1 MQKKKSILSK
11 LRHSFRPRV
20 KGASRMEVFALVGK
34 AGTGKSFRARLVAD
48 THGIPAIIDDGLLI
62 HEGKIIAGRSAKEK
76 EHYIAAVK
84 TAMFNDPA
92 HRKEMVQA
100 LAEALF
106 SKILLLGTSDRMILR
121 NCLTLGIPEPETII
135 RIEEIAPQEKIE
147 EAIRQRKTKGQHVIP
162 LPVVEVKQAY
172 PKLVAHAIRVWFD
185 HVVHRKHYDK
195 TVVRPGYHRK
205 GEVTIS
211 ESALVQM
218 ILHCV
223 REKVPSLGLERVRIK
238 HRVDGYDIKMTLS
251 LAYGIKAAH
260 SCQELHDYTIRKIEE
275 FSGISICKLSLHIE
289 SVRAEEDGSKQ
300 EASPQNQASQDNG
313 EKN

>member
-1 MQKKKSILSK
+1 MLGKKSILSK
-11 LRHSFRPRV
+11 LKRGLRPRV
-20 KGASRMEVFALVGK
+20 KGGKHMEVFALIGK

-84 TAMFNDPA
+84 TAMFNDA
-92 HRKEMVQA
+92 EHREAMI
-100 LAEALF
+100 EALSEARF
-106 SKILLLGTSDRMILR
+106 TKILLLGTSDRMILR
-121 NCLTLGIPEPETII
+121 NCLTLGLPEPSKII
-135 RIEEIAPQEKIE
+135 RIEEIASKEKIA

-172 PKLVAHAIRVWFD
+172 PKLVAHAIRVWVD
-185 HVVHRKHYDK
+185 HMLHRKHYDK
-195 TVVRPGYHRK
+195 TVVRPGYQRK

-223 REKVPSLGLERVRIK
+223 REKVPALQLERVRIK
-238 HRVDGYDIKMTLS
+238 HRVEGYDIKMVLS
-251 LAYGIKAAH
+251 LAYGVDAAH
-260 SCQELHDYTIRKIEE
+260 NCQELHDYTIRKIEE
-275 FSGISICKLSLHIE
+275 FAGISICKLNLHIE
-289 SVRAEEDGSKQ
+289 SVHAQ
-300 EASPQNQASQDNG
+300 EKSP
-313 EKN
+313 K

>member
-1 MQKKKSILSK
+1 MPKHKSILSK
-11 LRHSFRPRV
+11 LKHQFRPRI
-20 KGASRMEVFALVGK
+20 KGSRQIEVFALVGK

-62 HEGKIIAGRSAKEK
+62 YEGKIIAGRSAKEK

-84 TAMFNDPA
+84 TAMFNELE
-92 HRKEMVQA
+92 HREEMVQA
-100 LAEALF
+100 LTKAQF
-106 SKILLLGTSDRMILR
+106 TKILLLGTSDRMILR
-121 NCLTLGIPEPETII
+121 NCLTLGIPEPVKII
-135 RIEEIAPQEKIE
+135 RIEEIAPKEKIE

-172 PKLVAHAIRVWFD
+172 PKLVAHAIKVWFD

-195 TVVRPGYHRK
+195 TVVRPGYQRK

-223 REKVPSLGLERVRIK
+223 REKMPSLELKRVRIK
-238 HRVDGYDIKMTLS
+238 HRVEGYDIKMTLS

-275 FSGISICKLSLHIE
+275 FAGISICKLSLHIE
-289 SVRAEEDGSKQ
+289 SVRLEEED
-300 EASPQNQASQDNG
+300 EATERSG
-313 EKN
+313 K

>member
-1 MQKKKSILSK
+1 MLKRKSILSK
-11 LRHSFRPRV
+11 LKHQFRPRL
-20 KGASRMEVFALVGK
+20 KGAGQMDVFALVGK

-84 TAMFNDPA
+84 TAMFNDPG
-92 HRKEMVQA
+92 HREEMVQA
-100 LAEALF
+100 LTEAQF
-106 SKILLLGTSDRMILR
+106 PKVLLLGTSDRMILR
-121 NCLTLGIPEPETII
+121 NCLTLGITEPVKII
-135 RIEEIAPQEKIE
+135 RIEDIASKEKIS
-147 EAIRQRKTKGQHVIP
+147 EAIRQRKTRGQHVIP

-172 PKLVAHAIRVWFD
+172 PKLVAHAIKIWFD
-185 HVVHRKHYDK
+185 QVVHRKHYDK
-195 TVVRPGYHRK
+195 TVVRPGYQRK

-223 REKVPSLGLERVRIK
+223 REKVPSLELGRVRIK
-238 HRVDGYDIKMTLS
+238 HRVEGYDIKMTLS
-251 LAYGIKAAH
+251 LAYGVQAAH

-275 FSGISICKLSLHIE
+275 FAGISICKLSLHIE
-289 SVRAEEDGSKQ
+289 SVRTE
-300 EASPQNQASQDNG
+300 
-313 EKN
+313 

>member
-1 MQKKKSILSK
+1 MKATKAILSK
-11 LRHSFRPRV
+11 LKQGFRPRI
-20 KGASRMEVFALVGK
+20 KGAKKMEVFALVGK

-76 EHYIAAVK
+76 AHFIAAVK
-84 TAMFNDPA
+84 TAMFNDPEQ
-92 HRKEMVQA
+92 RETMVRA
-100 LAEALF
+100 LAEAQF
-106 SKILLLGTSDRMILR
+106 PKVLLLGTSDRMILR
-121 NCLTLGIPEPETII
+121 NCLTLGLPEPSKII
-135 RIEEIAPQEKIE
+135 RIEEIASKEKIA

-172 PKLVAHAIRVWFD
+172 PKLVAHAIKVWFD
-185 HVVHRKHYDK
+185 HVVHRKQYDK
-195 TVVRPGYHRK
+195 TVVRPGYQRK

-223 REKVPSLGLERVRIK
+223 REKVPSLELQRVRIK
-238 HRVDGYDIKMTLS
+238 QRLDGYDIKMNLS
-251 LAYGIKAAH
+251 LAYGIQAAH

-275 FSGISICKLSLHIE
+275 FAGITISRLTLHIE
-289 SVRAEEDGSKQ
+289 SIRE
-300 EASPQNQASQDNG
+300 P
-313 EKN
+313 